1 MIDLTETEKLIL
13 MKIFSFEFKGV
24 KGVSSLM
31 LEKRGVNRQ
40 TFTKHRGVLVKEHL
54 IEEESVKRKTWT
66 YYKTTTLGKAVFF
79 SSRILGGK
87 EKAKE
92 KDAHFKRLYGK
103 ISFFYNE
110 LPKLAEHSDLIEE
123 RKTESGYDD
132 KTGENSA
139 VDLALWYA
147 FDFIDVTKNP
157 IRGRGHDWTWW
168 SDHDYTVTIKIPIGG
183 FEEVF
188 SLSYLYDKSQ
198 MPKLEERIYDILT
211 FNFLLNLKHI
221 KEDLKVKSQVISEL
235 LKKPDLVKFHRKQ
248 LAELVRIKADLRDYC
263 EI

>member
-1 MIDLTETEKLIL
+1 MIDLKETEKLIL
-13 MKIFSFEFKGV
+13 MEIFSFEFKGV

-40 TFTKHRGVLVKEHL
+40 TFIKHRDLLLKEHL

-66 YYKTTTLGKAVFF
+66 YYKTTTLGKAVLF
-79 SSRILGGK
+79 SSRILGGEEKVK
-87 EKAKE
+87 EKN
-92 KDAHFKRLYGK
+92 AHFKKLYDK
-103 ISFFYNE
+103 IGFFYRE
-110 LPKLAEHSDLIEE
+110 LPNLVEHIDLIEE
-123 RKTESGYDD
+123 GRTESGYDD
-132 KTGENSA
+132 KSGEYSA

-157 IRGRGHDWTWW
+157 IRGHGHDWTWW

-235 LKKPDLVKFHRKQ
+235 LKKPDLVKFHKKK
-248 LAELVRIKADLRDYC
+248 LAELARTRAGLMEYC
-263 EI
+263 KI

>member
-31 LEKRGVNRQ
+31 LEKRGVNRK
-40 TFTKHRGVLVKEHL
+40 TFTKHRGVLIKEHL

-66 YYKTTTLGKAVFF
+66 YYKTTTLGKAVLF

-157 IRGRGHDWTWW
+157 DRGHEWSWW
-168 SDHDYTVTIKIPIGG
+168 HEHDYTVTIKIPIGG

-188 SLSYLYDKSQ
+188 SLSYGYDESQ
-198 MPKLEERIYDILT
+198 MPELYKQIYDMLT
-211 FNFLLNLKHI
+211 FDFLLNLKHM
-221 KEDLKVKSQVISEL
+221 KNTFNLKSRVMSEL
-235 LKKPDLVKFHRKQ
+235 LKKPDLVKFHRNQ
-248 LAELVRIKADLRDYC
+248 LAELARIRADLKEYC
-263 EI
+263 KI

>member
-40 TFTKHRGVLVKEHL
+40 TFTKHRDVLVKEHL
-54 IEEESVKRKTWT
+54 IEKESVKRKTWT
-66 YYKTTTLGKAVFF
+66 YYKTTTLGKAVLF

-87 EKAKE
+87 EKIKE
-92 KDAHFKRLYGK
+92 KNAHFKKLYGK

-110 LPKLAEHSDLIEE
+110 LPMLAEHSALIEG
-123 RKTESGYDD
+123 RKTEHGYDD
-132 KTGENSA
+132 KTGETSV

-147 FDFIDVTKNP
+147 FDFIDIAKNP
-157 IRGRGHDWTWW
+157 TRGHDWSWW
-168 SDHDYTVTIKIPIGG
+168 EVEHDYTVTIKIPIGG

-188 SLSYLYDKSQ
+188 SLSYLYHKSQ
-198 MPKLEERIYDILT
+198 MHKLDEQIYDILT

-221 KEDLKVKSQVISEL
+221 KEDLGVKSRVISEL

-248 LAELVRIKADLRDYC
+248 LAELVRSKADLMEYC
-263 EI
+263 KI